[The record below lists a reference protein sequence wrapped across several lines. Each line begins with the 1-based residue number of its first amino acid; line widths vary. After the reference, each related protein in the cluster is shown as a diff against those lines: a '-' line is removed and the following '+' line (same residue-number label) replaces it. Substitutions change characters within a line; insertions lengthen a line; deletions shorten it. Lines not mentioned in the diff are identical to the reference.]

1 MKKSLILI
9 AVSILVVV
17 LGISF
22 AGCSNK
28 LVIQD
33 LEITGENLMNGATIV
48 SESLIDKEKPDA
60 ENMLSDNSKCWTPLN
75 KNLYAN
81 VEFKLNGKK
90 TFNTAVIDEVGSEIR
105 YFRLQ
110 AKFGGEWQT
119 IYASEKME
127 KQRIISFDSVET
139 ENLRLSIEKF
149 NMKDKYAKV
158 KSIKLYN
165 LNSDKGDTFN
175 TTVYQRIDTEKPSEV
190 LAKGE
195 QYAKTF
201 ARYYDVY
208 NTVIVFDVV
217 TWDEQGNLIFKN
229 EGKDG
234 LTGKQYF
241 ERELDAIKKLVAM
254 KTNPHKV
261 RIIVTAL
268 ADGAGGSHGGVNTIM
283 HASHTNIANK
293 MVETFISGYGLDGLD
308 IDWEYPQNKD
318 DWACYDIFMKE
329 LHDKMNAVKPDAII
343 SAALSAW
350 ALGMNQETMDIID
363 QIQYMAYDDFNSEG
377 IQSTIYNAQL
387 GIARFVKNGATK
399 SKINIGIPSYGR
411 PINHASYWP
420 AWNEVDR
427 PNMYFDSIFERVDCG
442 KQTYYDSAYCSPAL
456 AGDKTALAIF
466 SGCGGVMV
474 FRLTCDKLMDEKGI
488 AVANGIENTLQR
500 YFPTWWKGNK

>member
-48 SESLIDKEKPDA
+48 SESLIDKEEPNA

-110 AKFGGEWQT
+110 AKVGGEWQT

-149 NMKDKYAKV
+149 TMKDKYAKV

-195 QYAKTF
+195 QYAETF

-241 ERELDAIKKLVAM
+241 ERELDAIK
-254 KTNPHKV
+254 N
-261 RIIVTAL
+261 
-268 ADGAGGSHGGVNTIM
+268 
-283 HASHTNIANK
+283 
-293 MVETFISGYGLDGLD
+293 
-308 IDWEYPQNKD
+308 
-318 DWACYDIFMKE
+318 
-329 LHDKMNAVKPDAII
+329 
-343 SAALSAW
+343 
-350 ALGMNQETMDIID
+350 
-363 QIQYMAYDDFNSEG
+363 
-377 IQSTIYNAQL
+377 
-387 GIARFVKNGATK
+387 
-399 SKINIGIPSYGR
+399 
-411 PINHASYWP
+411 
-420 AWNEVDR
+420 
-427 PNMYFDSIFERVDCG
+427 
-442 KQTYYDSAYCSPAL
+442 
-456 AGDKTALAIF
+456 
-466 SGCGGVMV
+466 
-474 FRLTCDKLMDEKGI
+474 
-488 AVANGIENTLQR
+488 
-500 YFPTWWKGNK
+500 